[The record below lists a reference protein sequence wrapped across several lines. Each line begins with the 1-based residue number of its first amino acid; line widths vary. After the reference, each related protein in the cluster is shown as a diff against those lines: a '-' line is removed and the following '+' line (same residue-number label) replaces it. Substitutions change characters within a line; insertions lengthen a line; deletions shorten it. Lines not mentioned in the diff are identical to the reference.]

1 MSASSISYQYAE
13 ELIKIYNQ
21 CLKEGLTVNG
31 IPGVLAETGRRLNPP
46 KHLGTQNLD
55 RIRELY
61 GLVPDNYAG
70 PEVSIKS
77 EGIAKVSNSKPS
89 IIVKPTYRIS
99 AGSEDAG
106 AKTLICGIGDLH
118 DGPRIPD
125 KSRLILAGKHVAT
138 RKHDAVVQIGDFLT
152 IDSVSRFAAPGT
164 LEGKQAP
171 FWKEDM
177 ASGKEAFSAFDEGL
191 NGYNVKKHCTLGNHE
206 DRYHKHLERQPWALD
221 ALEDTPHSLL
231 EDFGWEYS
239 PYGAF
244 HFIGKTGFTHVP
256 LNRMGKPFGGKFAE
270 NQIGNDSTFDV
281 VYGHSHRPLVKPFP
295 KLNNIIIKVVNL
307 GCFLPDKHV
316 EPYAKHTLHGWEWG
330 LCDIT
335 LLGGC
340 ISSVDWI
347 PMTEL
352 EERYG

>member
-1 MSASSISYQYAE
+1 MVQPSISIEYARE
-13 ELIKIYNQ
+13 IIRNYNQ
-21 CLKEGLTVNG
+21 CLKEGFKSGGTPSALE
-31 IPGVLAETGRRLNPP
+31 ETGRRLNPP
-46 KHLGTQNLD
+46 KKISTRYLLRIKTLYNL
-55 RIRELY
+55 E
-61 GLVPDNYAG
+61 PDIPTEAEIIN
-70 PEVSIKS
+70 P
-77 EGIAKVSNSKPS
+77 GIT
-89 IIVKPTYRIS
+89 VKPTYRIS
-99 AGSEDAG
+99 AATEDSR
-106 AKTLICGIGDLH
+106 AKTLICAIGDLH

-125 KSRLILAGKHVAT
+125 KTRLVLAGKHVAT

-152 IDSVSRFAAPGT
+152 LDSVSRFAAPGT

-206 DRYHKHLERQPWALD
+206 DRYHSHLERQPWALD

-295 KLNNIIIKVVNL
+295 KLNNVIIKVVNL
-307 GCFLPDKHV
+307 GCFLPNQHV

-335 LLGGC
+335 LLGGQ

>member
-1 MSASSISYQYAE
+1 MSTPIISREYAE
-13 ELIKIYNQ
+13 EIIRNYNQ
-21 CLKEGLTVNG
+21 CVREGYKIGGIPSALVETGKRLTV
-31 IPGVLAETGRRLNPP
+31 PRQLASYYLE
-46 KHLGTQNLD
+46 
-55 RIRELY
+55 RIKELY
-61 GLVPDNYAG
+61 GLEPTIPPGSHFIPLAK
-70 PEVSIKS
+70 PP
-77 EGIAKVSNSKPS
+77 IANNN
-89 IIVKPTYRIS
+89 ITVKPTYRIS
-99 AGSEDAG
+99 AATEDSR
-106 AKTLICGIGDLH
+106 AKTLVCGIGDLH

-125 KSRLILAGKHVAT
+125 KSRLTLAGKHIAF
-138 RKHDAVVQIGDFLT
+138 RKHDAVVQIGDLLT
-152 IDSVSRFAAPGT
+152 LDSVSRFAAPGT

-191 NGYNVKKHCTLGNHE
+191 NGYNIEKHCTLGNHE
-206 DRYHKHLERQPWALD
+206 DRYHSHLERQPWALD

-231 EDFGWEYS
+231 EDFGWNYS

-270 NQIGNDSTFDV
+270 NTIGNDSTFDV

-295 KLNNIIIKVVNL
+295 KLNNVIIKVVNL